1 MTLDQQRILSN
12 ASIKKGFIFSRDLY
26 HYFYVSPEAPI
37 TGNTVLSQRNLAN
50 EFSFL
55 EYFGSIK
62 PWLGI
67 LIH

>member
-1 MTLDQQRILSN
+1 MQAL
-12 ASIKKGFIFSRDLY
+12 KKDLFFSRNLY

-37 TGNTVLSQRNLAN
+37 TGNIILSQRNLAN
-50 EFSFL
+50 EFYFL

>member
-1 MTLDQQRILSN
+1 MQAL
-12 ASIKKGFIFSRDLY
+12 KKDFFFSQDLY
-26 HYFYVSPEAPI
+26 HYFYVSLEAPI
-37 TGNTVLSQRNLAN
+37 TGNIVLSQRNLAN